1 MPRKR
6 APFRFDDLIEAA
18 TDVFIREGFARA
30 RVDQIARRS
39 RSAAGTV
46 YLYAAG
52 KEALFDLALRRSL
65 EDPTARDL
73 AFPVPNP
80 SRDELLDR
88 FGRCLHA
95 VCHLPG
101 LWLASESEDGSGTLE
116 ELRSILGESWNWLA
130 RYRRAVL
137 LVRASAA
144 DWPGLPLRFEREF
157 TTETVRRWSIYL
169 ELRSGGRLPRSRAT
183 ASARM
188 VVTTLA
194 ASALGL
200 GVTGEVTEQVP
211 GALDEAAVVRA
222 LAGGL
227 PI

>member
-6 APFRFDDLIEAA
+6 APFRFDDLIESA

-30 RVDQIARRS
+30 RVDRIARRS
-39 RSAAGTV
+39 RSAAGTI
-46 YLYAAG
+46 YLYVSG

-65 EDPTARDL
+65 EDPSARDL
-73 AFPVPNP
+73 EFPVPNP

-88 FGRCLHA
+88 FGKCLHA

-101 LWLASESEDGSGTLE
+101 LWLASETRETAGTPE
-116 ELRSILGESWNWLA
+116 ELIAILGETWQWLA

-157 TTETVRRWSIYL
+157 TIETVRRWSLYL
-169 ELRSGGRLPRSRAT
+169 ELRSGGTLPRSRAT

-188 VVTTLA
+188 ILTTLA

-222 LAGGL
+222 LTGGL
-227 PI
+227 LG

>member
-30 RVDQIARRS
+30 RVDRIARRS
-39 RSAAGTV
+39 RSASGTI
-46 YLYAAG
+46 YLYVAG
-52 KEALFDLALRRSL
+52 KEALFDLALRRAL

-73 AFPVPNP
+73 EFPVPNP

-101 LWLASESEDGSGTLE
+101 LWLASETEGGTASLE
-116 ELRSILGESWNWLA
+116 ELHSILAETWRWLA
-130 RYRRAVL
+130 RYRRAVQ

-157 TTETVRRWSIYL
+157 TLETVRRWAIYL
-169 ELRSGGRLPRSRAT
+169 ETRSEGRLPRSQAS
-183 ASARM
+183 ASARLIL
-188 VVTTLA
+188 TTLA

-211 GALDEAAVVRA
+211 GALDEAAAVRA
-222 LAGGL
+222 LAQGL
-227 PI
+227 LT